1 MSPCSPMVLTAA
13 GTTMHLS
20 DVLAT
25 YYDSLDLKKSGFCL
39 LDLALLLEGEILCEV
54 PALVIS
60 PQ

>member
-1 MSPCSPMVLTAA
+1 MVLTRAA

-25 YYDSLDLKKSGFCL
+25 YYDSLDLRKVGFCL

-54 PALVIS
+54 PALVVS